1 MSLNTQIQYDI
12 GREEAIKAFEAIHEQ
27 VGDDSALPS
36 LAGFLEAALLAV
48 FAMAPDDEVAEL
60 LVKECLEFVKN
71 REEDMTCH

>member
-1 MSLNTQIQYDI
+1 MRNTQIHYDI
-12 GREEAIKAFEAIHEQ
+12 GREEAMKAFEAIHEQ

-48 FAMAPDDEVAEL
+48 FAMAPDEETAEM

-71 REEDMTCH
+71 REEDITCH